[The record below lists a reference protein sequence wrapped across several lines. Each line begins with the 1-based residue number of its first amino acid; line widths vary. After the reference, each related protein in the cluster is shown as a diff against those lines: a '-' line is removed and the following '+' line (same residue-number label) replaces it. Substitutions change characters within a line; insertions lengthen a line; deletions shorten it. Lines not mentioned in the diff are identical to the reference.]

1 MIPGGGGE
9 ASAGLQGGGVQVSR
23 ILFGQSQETAC
34 QPGQRDFFLEEVR
47 ELHICVAWRG
57 LAGTYVERL
66 AFITPDGN
74 VYQAL
79 TVPPGV
85 RASVDAV
92 EVEGRRHDVTGS
104 ALGATGET
112 LVLASLPVAGTFIT
126 QQNLVGLW
134 RVEVSLN
141 GQLIDRSDFIL
152 NRRP

>member
-1 MIPGGGGE
+1 
-9 ASAGLQGGGVQVSR
+9 VSR
-23 ILFGQSQETAC
+23 ILFGKSQETAC

-47 ELHICVAWRG
+47 DLYVCVAWRG

-66 AFITPDGN
+66 AFIAPDSN

-79 TVPPGV
+79 TVAFTTPGV

-92 EVEGRRHDVTGS
+92 EIEGQQHQVTGS
-104 ALGATGET
+104 ALGASGET
-112 LVLASLPVAGTFIT
+112 LVLTSLPVAGTFIT

-141 GQLIDRSDFIL
+141 GQLIDRGDFIF